1 MTIPAGAA
9 SELLERLV
17 SIPSVTGAEEAVVR
31 LVEQR
36 LSSGGWT
43 CESMPVSPGRRNL
56 FAHRGAA
63 PAVVFSTHADTVPP
77 FFPQRR
83 EGDDLVARGACD
95 AKGSLAA
102 MIVALESLA
111 ASDPAA
117 VRASTG
123 LLLVVGEERGSD
135 GALAANAFPRAAA
148 TRYLVGG
155 EPTENRCVAGSK
167 GCLRVVIETRGIA
180 GHSSIAAGSRSAVDP
195 LLDVLGD
202 IRGMRFPEHP
212 AFGPTTAN
220 IGVLEAGTAPN
231 EVAERGR
238 AEVLFRTGI
247 AVDRVLAEVRRAAS
261 GRAEVSVP
269 YRSEPVSFRIP
280 RGRSEDARVVSFA
293 CDLPLLDRWGEPI
306 LVGPG
311 SIAHAH
317 AADERVA
324 LSEVERAAGLYAE
337 LARGL
342 LADGERFLEPK
353 ARP

>member
-1 MTIPAGAA
+1 MTKPAGAA

-31 LVEQR
+31 FVEQR
-36 LSSGGWT
+36 LSTGGWT

-77 FFPQRR
+77 FFSERR

-111 ASDPAA
+111 AEAA
-117 VRASTG
+117 RSSTG

-135 GALAANAFPRAAA
+135 GAMAANAFPRAAA

-155 EPTENRCVAGSK
+155 EPTENRYVAGSK

-195 LLDVLGD
+195 LLDVLGE
-202 IRGMRFPEHP
+202 IRAMRFPEHP

-231 EVAERGR
+231 VVAERGR

-247 AVDRVLAEVRRAAS
+247 AVDHVLGEVRRAAS

-280 RGRSEDARVVSFA
+280 RGRAGDAPVVSFA

-311 SIAHAH
+311 SIAYAH

-324 LSEVERAAGLYAE
+324 LSEVEAAAGLYAE

-342 LADGERFLEPK
+342 LAHGEGLLEPK
-353 ARP
+353 ATP